1 MVSIIDCH
9 KYLYLLC
16 LVTVGIIDEGPVS
29 LKFICT
35 TLLIAAVFTA
45 VVDYYYEIPISDES
59 LFLFLWWK
67 KFCNDKQNQI
77 L

>member
-1 MVSIIDCH
+1 MNIIDCQIIISSLSC
-9 KYLYLLC
+9 YC
-16 LVTVGIIDEGPVS
+16 IGIIDEGPVS

-59 LFLFLWWK
+59 LFLFLW
-67 KFCNDKQNQI
+67 
-77 L
+77 